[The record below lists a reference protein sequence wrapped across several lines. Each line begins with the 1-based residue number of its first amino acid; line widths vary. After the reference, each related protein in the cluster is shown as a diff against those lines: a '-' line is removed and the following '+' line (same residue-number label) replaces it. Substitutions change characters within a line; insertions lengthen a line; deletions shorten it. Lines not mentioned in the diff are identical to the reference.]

1 MKTFVL
7 RGFCDELWSYRITY
21 EVDAETL
28 ADAFEAVRENPE
40 AHKVSTEE
48 AEFTEVIRVV
58 PDDNSDFE
66 VLGEGE

>member
-1 MKTFVL
+1 MKTFIL

-28 ADAFEAVRENPE
+28 EGAFEAVREDPE
-40 AHKVSTEE
+40 THKVATEE
-48 AEFTEVIRVV
+48 AEFIEVIRVM
-58 PDDNSDFE
+58 PDDNADFE